1 MNNKSWR
8 GTILFTVIL
17 VVMGGTV
24 GLKLYGLG
32 SEEVAHQ
39 TVSHAA
45 APPAPAAPSGP
56 SAPAASSAPAAPSA
70 PSTPPSAAATRTIT
84 GSAVDTPYGAVQ
96 VKVTFAGSTIT
107 AVDTLQAPDQGGRDI
122 QINERALP
130 VLAQEVLASQSAN
143 IDTVSGATY
152 TSEGYRRSLQ
162 SAIDQR

>member
-32 SEEVAHQ
+32 TEDAI
-39 TVSHAA
+39 SHTAVHATAATPSPFTPSTSA
-45 APPAPAAPSGP
+45 APTSPD
-56 SAPAASSAPAAPSA
+56 SS
-70 PSTPPSAAATRTIT
+70 RIIT
-84 GSAVDTPYGAVQ
+84 GAPVDTRYGAVQ
-96 VKVTFAGSTIT
+96 VKVTFSGSTIT
-107 AVDTLQAPDQGGRDI
+107 AVDTLQAPDHGRRDI
-122 QINERALP
+122 QINEQALP
-130 VLAQEVLASQSAN
+130 ILAQEVLASQSAN

-152 TSEGYRRSLQ
+152 TSDGYRQSLQ